1 MGGHAPPW
9 PGARIY
15 TVGKW
20 AVPPDP
26 LPDFGSDPLPG
37 ESFHRACATVRE
49 MGPVVEVPFHGG
61 SALFLTRS
69 EDVVGAFRDNERFPA
84 GAHYEIVIEPVQGRT
99 FESMD
104 GDEHNLYRQ
113 LAQPAFRSRAIER
126 FDAGGLAAVANE
138 VVDAFI
144 GRGRAD
150 LMAEFCAVFPFRVL
164 RRKLGLPPAG
174 DESLRRWSF
183 DLLGFM
189 RDPEAARTARDEFD
203 EHLGPVIGERRR
215 QPTDDVLS
223 AMLHHE
229 VDGRRLDD
237 EEVIAHIRMFFAAG
251 AATTYHALG
260 NLLYV
265 LLTRESVL
273 VAAFDDP
280 QRRPAIIEELL
291 RWEPPLGA
299 LPRIATRNAEW
310 QGTGIPAGSLLLFGI
325 AAANRDPTVHDHPDE
340 FDPDRDPVGLISFGS
355 GPHFCPGSHL
365 ARREL
370 LTGLDVLLERL
381 PGLRL
386 DDPTGI
392 EPVSTILRA
401 PEAVHAAWDSA

>member
-1 MGGHAPPW
+1 MGE
-9 PGARIY
+9 
-15 TVGKW
+15 W
-20 AVPPDP
+20 AMAPDP
-26 LPDFGSDPLPG
+26 LPDFGIDRLPG
-37 ESFHRACATVRE
+37 EAFHRACAVVRGK
-49 MGPVVEVPFHGG
+49 GPVVEVPYFGG
-61 SALFLTRS
+61 TALFLTRH

-126 FDAGGLAAVANE
+126 FDAGGLVATANE
-138 VVDAFI
+138 VVDAFA
-144 GRGRAD
+144 GWERAD
-150 LMAEFCAVFPFRVL
+150 LMAEFCSVFPFRVL

-174 DESLRRWSF
+174 DESLQRWSF

-189 RDPEAARTARDEFD
+189 SDPQAARTARDDFD
-203 EHLGPVIGERRR
+203 EHLAPVIEERRR

-223 AMLHHE
+223 ALLHHE

-237 EEVIAHIRMFFAAG
+237 EEVVAHIRMFFAAG

-273 VAAFDDP
+273 AAALDHP

-299 LPRIATRNAEW
+299 LPRIATRDAEW
-310 QGTGIPAGSLLLFGI
+310 QGIEIPAGSMLLLGI
-325 AAANRDPTVHDHPDE
+325 AAANRDPAVHDLPDQFE
-340 FDPDRDPVGLISFGS
+340 PDRDPVGLVSFGS

-370 LTGLDVLLERL
+370 VTGLDVLLDRL
-381 PGLRL
+381 PGLRI
-386 DDPTGI
+386 DDPAGI
-392 EPVSTILRA
+392 EPVSTTLRA
-401 PEAVHAAWDSA
+401 PEAVHAAWNPA

>member
-1 MGGHAPPW
+1 M
-9 PGARIY
+9 
-15 TVGKW
+15 V
-20 AVPPDP
+20 PDP
-26 LPDFGSDPLPG
+26 LPDFGADRLPG
-37 ESFHRACATVRE
+37 EAFHRACANVRE
-49 MGPVVEVPFHGG
+49 LGSVVEVPFNGT

-69 EDVVGAFRDNERFPA
+69 DDVVGAFRDNERFPA

-126 FDAGGLAAVANE
+126 FDVGGLATVANE
-138 VVDAFI
+138 VVDAFSEW
-144 GRGRAD
+144 GQAD

-164 RRKLGLPPAG
+164 QRKLGLPPAG

-189 RDPEAARTARDEFD
+189 HDPEAARTARDEFD
-203 EHLGPVIGERRR
+203 EHLGPVIEERRR

-223 AMLHHE
+223 ALLHHE
-229 VDGRRLDD
+229 VGERRLNDK
-237 EEVIAHIRMFFAAG
+237 EVVAHIRMFFAAG

-265 LLTRESVL
+265 LLTQESVL
-273 VAAFDDP
+273 VAALDDP
-280 QRRPAIIEELL
+280 QQRPAIIEELL

-299 LPRIATRNAEW
+299 LPRIATHDAEW
-310 QGTGIPAGSLLLFGI
+310 QGNLIPAGSLMLFGI
-325 AAANRDPTVHDHPDE
+325 AAANRDPAVHDRPDE

-370 LTGLDVLLERL
+370 LTGLNVLLERL
-381 PGLRL
+381 AGLRL
-386 DDPTGI
+386 ADTAGI
-392 EPVSTILRA
+392 EPVSTTLRA
-401 PEAVHAAWDSA
+401 PEAVHVAWNPA